1 MPSVETAQSIA
12 DIVSSLF
19 KVGKIIEID
28 IASYG
33 KGVPLD
39 IEAAELQLSG
49 TLQKGPQRINT
60 EYNKHLRSAGPKFAS
75 GDGMPALLHEA
86 HA

>member
-1 MPSVETAQSIA
+1 MPSVVVAQSIA

-19 KVGKIIEID
+19 RVGGIIEID

-33 KGVPLD
+33 EGVPLD
-39 IEAAELQLSG
+39 VEAAELQLSR
-49 TLQKGPQRINT
+49 TLQEGPQRINT
-60 EYNKHLRSAGPKFAS
+60 EYIAHLRSAGPMFAS
-75 GDGMPALLHEA
+75 GDGMPALLREA

>member
-1 MPSVETAQSIA
+1 MPSVEVAQSIV

-19 KVGKIIEID
+19 RVGKIIEKD
-28 IASYG
+28 IVSYG
-33 KGVPLD
+33 EGVLLD
-39 IEAAELQLSG
+39 VEAAELQLSG
-49 TLQKGPQRINT
+49 TLQEGPQRINT

-75 GDGMPALLHEA
+75 GDGMPALLREA